1 VPCPGRQ
8 TLAPVAA
15 VPWVVVVIRATMA
28 APLAAMMAE
37 VMLADMVRHSRAAVV
52 IQAMDREVLVLVGL
66 VMDMVLTLELDT
78 GIMGLGDLEVSLLG
92 MVHLMETQMLL
103 VLVTKVVLQAQIED
117 PGAVKLHLLMV
128 LEVTEV
134 IRAMVRT
141 LLVVVMHPLVRPLE
155 LLQAMG
161 VRATGMVDMEMD
173 RMLVMEDMGPMVL
186 VMMVLEILELEA
198 HLDMVQGM
206 AVGAE
211 ILVILKVLDLV
222 VRSMEVLKGSQI
234 MVVAMAVCNLG
245 LLSERQLEC
254 H

>member
-1 VPCPGRQ
+1 
-8 TLAPVAA
+8 VAG

-52 IQAMDREVLVLVGL
+52 IQAMVREVLVLVRL

-78 GIMGLGDLEVSLLG
+78 GIMGLGDMEVSLLG
-92 MVHLMETQMLL
+92 MVHLTETQVLL

-141 LLVVVMHPLVRPLE
+141 LLVVVMHPLVRPLV

-161 VRATGMVDMEMD
+161 VRATGMVDMEEMD
-173 RMLVMEDMGPMVL
+173 HMLVMEDMGPMVL
-186 VMMVLEILELEA
+186 VMMVLEILELEE
-198 HLDMVQGM
+198 HLDMLQGM
-206 AVGAE
+206 AVGAAT
-211 ILVILKVLDLV
+211 LVILKVLDLV

-245 LLSERQLEC
+245 LLSERGN
-254 H
+254 

>member
-66 VMDMVLTLELDT
+66 VMVLTLELDT

-141 LLVVVMHPLVRPLE
+141 LLVVVMHPLVRPLV

-161 VRATGMVDMEMD
+161 VRATGMVDMEEMD
-173 RMLVMEDMGPMVL
+173 HMLVMEDMGPMVL

-206 AVGAE
+206 AMGAAT
-211 ILVILKVLDLV
+211 LVILKVLDLV
-222 VRSMEVLKGSQI
+222 VRSMVVLKGSQI

-245 LLSERQLEC
+245 LLSERQLE
-254 H
+254 